1 MFPRNQRG
9 RFLPRKGVNA
19 EEVEVE
25 EESVS
30 PTPTPI
36 PSPILT
42 PNNLKNNTKNNTKKN
57 NNRAEP
63 LLDVRE
69 EKQIPELH
77 QLILSSPTTYILIH
91 ADWCG
96 HCHRYMPKFK
106 EIAKTPGRVANMAA
120 VHHDMV
126 EKVPE
131 LKNAKITGYP
141 SVVKVANGKVE
152 DYKVPGSPETTNVV
166 PQMNDPKVM
175 KQLVKAV
182 ETAQPNAKIPGPQGV
197 LLSNSDFLKKNAEV
211 TKNSPQAGGAY
222 GSVLSTFVNALN
234 KAGPAALLL
243 LGSSM
248 LPKRGKT
255 YKSPKR
261 YNRRASTRRNKHR

>member
-1 MFPRNQRG
+1 M
-9 RFLPRKGVNA
+9 
-19 EEVEVE
+19 
-25 EESVS
+25 
-30 PTPTPI
+30 
-36 PSPILT
+36 
-42 PNNLKNNTKNNTKKN
+42 
-57 NNRAEP
+57 
-63 LLDVRE
+63 LDVRSE
-69 EKQIPELH
+69 DQIPELR
-77 QLILSSPTTYILIH
+77 QLILNGPTVYVLIH

-106 EIAKTPGRVANMAA
+106 ELAKTPGRVANMAA

-141 SVVKVANGKVE
+141 SVVKVEPTGKVE
-152 DYKVPGSPETTNVV
+152 DYKVPGTPETTNVV

-175 KQLVKAV
+175 KELVKAV
-182 ETAQPNAKIPGPQGV
+182 ETAQPNAKIPGPQGT
-197 LLSNSDFLKKNAEV
+197 LLSNTNFVKKNAQV
-211 TKNSPQAGGAY
+211 TSQAGGGY
-222 GSVLSTFVNALN
+222 GSVVSAFMGALN

-243 LGSSM
+243 LGSSL

-261 YNRRASTRRNKHR
+261 ASRRASTRRNRRR

>member
-9 RFLPRKGVNA
+9 RFLPRKGA
-19 EEVEVE
+19 DEDEEVEVVTD
-25 EESVS
+25 SVS
-30 PTPTPI
+30 PTPV

-42 PNNLKNNTKNNTKKN
+42 PNNLKNNTRKN
-57 NNRAEP
+57 NNKAEP

-69 EKQIPELH
+69 VEQIPELH

-106 EIAKTPGRVANMAA
+106 DIAKTPGRVANMAA

-141 SVVKVANGKVE
+141 SVVKVTNGKVE

-197 LLSNSDFLKKNAEV
+197 LLSNTDFLKKNAEV

-243 LGSSM
+243 LGSTL
-248 LPKRGKT
+248 LPKQKRGKT
-255 YKSPKR
+255 YKSPKKA
-261 YNRRASTRRNKHR
+261 NRRASTRRNKHR

>member
-9 RFLPRKGVNA
+9 RFLPRK
-19 EEVEVE
+19 EVVAIEAPSEPALTPLSVVE
-25 EESVS
+25 
-30 PTPTPI
+30 
-36 PSPILT
+36 T
-42 PNNLKNNTKNNTKKN
+42 PNNTIENNTVRNNTPS
-57 NNRAEP
+57 P
-63 LLDVRE
+63 LLDVRNE
-69 EKQIPELH
+69 EQIPELR
-77 QLILSSPTTYILIH
+77 QLILNGPTIYVLIH

-141 SVVKVANGKVE
+141 SVVKVEPTGKVE
-152 DYKVPGSPETTNVV
+152 DYKVPGTPETTNVV

-175 KQLVKAV
+175 KALVKAV
-182 ETAQPNAKIPGPQGV
+182 ETAQPNAKIPGPQGT
-197 LLSNSDFLKKNAEV
+197 LLSNTNFVKKNAQI
-211 TKNSPQAGGAY
+211 TANTPQKGGSN
-222 GSVLSTFVNALN
+222 GSVLSAFIGALN

-255 YKSPKR
+255 YKSPKKA
-261 YNRRASTRRNKHR
+261 NRRASTRRNRTRNRH

>member
-1 MFPRNQRG
+1 MVNRQRNERG
-9 RFLPRKGVNA
+9 RWLPK
-19 EEVEVE
+19 
-25 EESVS
+25 
-30 PTPTPI
+30 
-36 PSPILT
+36 
-42 PNNLKNNTKNNTKKN
+42 
-57 NNRAEP
+57 P

-69 EKQIPELH
+69 MEQIPELH

-126 EKVPE
+126 DKVPE
-131 LKNAKITGYP
+131 LANAKITGYP
-141 SVVKVANGKVE
+141 SVVKVTPDGKVE
-152 DYKVPGSPETTNVV
+152 DFKVPGTGETTNVV

-182 ETAQPNAKIPGPQGV
+182 ETAQPNTKLPGPQGT
-197 LLSNSDFLKKNAEV
+197 LLSNKNFIEKNAEI
-211 TKNSPQAGGAY
+211 TKTLPTPQAGGAY
-222 GSVLSTFVNALN
+222 GSVLSAFVGALN

-243 LGSSM
+243 LGSTL

-255 YKSPKR
+255 YKSPKKA
-261 YNRRASTRRNKHR
+261 NRRASTRRNKHR

>member
-9 RFLPRKGVNA
+9 RFLPRKEVVA
-19 EEVEVE
+19 VEALSEPALTPLSAVEV
-25 EESVS
+25 
-30 PTPTPI
+30 
-36 PSPILT
+36 
-42 PNNLKNNTKNNTKKN
+42 PNNKNNMMKNNKPS
-57 NNRAEP
+57 P
-63 LLDVRE
+63 LLDVRDE
-69 EKQIPELH
+69 TQIPELR
-77 QLILSSPTTYILIH
+77 QLILNGPTIYVLIH

-141 SVVKVANGKVE
+141 SVVKVEPTGKVE

-175 KQLVKAV
+175 KELVKAV
-182 ETAQPNAKIPGPQGV
+182 ETAQPNAKIPGPQGT
-197 LLSNSDFLKKNAEV
+197 LLSNTNFVKKNAQV
-211 TKNSPQAGGAY
+211 TAQAGGSH
-222 GSVLSTFVNALN
+222 GSVLGAFMGALN
-234 KAGPAALLL
+234 KVGPAALLL

-248 LPKRGKT
+248 LPKRSKT
-255 YKSPKR
+255 YKSPKKA
-261 YNRRASTRRNKHR
+261 NRRASTRRNKHR

>member
-9 RFLPRKGVNA
+9 RFLPRK
-19 EEVEVE
+19 EVVAVE
-25 EESVS
+25 APSEPALTPLSLAVTPNKNNTRKNT
-30 PTPTPI
+30 PTPTP
-36 PSPILT
+36 S
-42 PNNLKNNTKNNTKKN
+42 
-57 NNRAEP
+57 P
-63 LLDVRE
+63 LLDVRNE
-69 EKQIPELH
+69 EQIPELR
-77 QLILSSPTTYILIH
+77 QLILNGPTIYVLIH

-120 VHHDMV
+120 VHHDIV

-141 SVVKVANGKVE
+141 SVVKVEPTGKVE
-152 DYKVPGSPETTNVV
+152 DYKVPGTPETTNVV

-175 KQLVKAV
+175 KALVKAV
-182 ETAQPNAKIPGPQGV
+182 ETAQPNAKIPGPQGT
-197 LLSNSDFLKKNAEV
+197 LLSNTNFVKKNAQI
-211 TKNSPQAGGAY
+211 TANTPQAGGSH
-222 GSVLSTFVNALN
+222 GSVLSAFVGALN

-248 LPKRGKT
+248 LPKQTRGKT
-255 YKSPKR
+255 YKSPKKA
-261 YNRRASTRRNKHR
+261 NRRASTRRNRTRKH

>member
-9 RFLPRKGVNA
+9 RFLPRKDGIVQ
-19 EEVEVE
+19 EVVPIELPSTPALTPL
-25 EESVS
+25 SV
-30 PTPTPI
+30 
-36 PSPILT
+36 LET
-42 PNNLKNNTKNNTKKN
+42 PNNNKKNNTPS
-57 NNRAEP
+57 P
-63 LLDVRE
+63 LLDVRNE
-69 EKQIPELH
+69 EQIPELR
-77 QLILSSPTTYILIH
+77 QLILNGPTIYVLIH

-141 SVVKVANGKVE
+141 SVVKVEPTGKVE
-152 DYKVPGSPETTNVV
+152 DYKVPGTPETTNVV

-175 KQLVKAV
+175 KALVKAV

-197 LLSNSDFLKKNAEV
+197 LLSNTDFLKKNAEV

-243 LGSSM
+243 LGSTL
-248 LPKRGKT
+248 LPKQKRGKT
-255 YKSPKR
+255 YKSPKKA
-261 YNRRASTRRNKHR
+261 NRRASTRRNRH

>member
-9 RFLPRKGVNA
+9 RFLPRRGVNA
-19 EEVEVE
+19 EEPVELPVLTPMPMPM
-25 EESVS
+25 
-30 PTPTPI
+30 PTPTPV
-36 PSPILT
+36 LT
-42 PNNLKNNTKNNTKKN
+42 PNNLRNNNTKNNKPS
-57 NNRAEP
+57 P

-69 EKQIPELH
+69 EKQIPELR
-77 QLILSSPTTYILIH
+77 QLIFSSPTTYILIH

-106 EIAKTPGRVANMAA
+106 DIAKTPGRVANMAA
-120 VHHDMV
+120 VHHEIV

-141 SVVKVANGKVE
+141 SVVKVEPTGKVE

-175 KQLVKAV
+175 KELVKAV
-182 ETAQPNAKIPGPQGV
+182 ETAQPNAKIPGPQGT
-197 LLSNSDFLKKNAEV
+197 LLSNTNFVKKNAQV
-211 TKNSPQAGGAY
+211 TAQAGGSH
-222 GSVLSTFVNALN
+222 GSVLGAFMGALN
-234 KAGPAALLL
+234 KVGPAALLL

-248 LPKRGKT
+248 LPKQTRGKT
-255 YKSPKR
+255 YKSPKKA
-261 YNRRASTRRNKHR
+261 NRRASTRRNKHR

>member
-19 EEVEVE
+19 EESVE
-25 EESVS
+25 EIVLT

-36 PSPILT
+36 LTPTPTPTPVLT
-42 PNNLKNNTKNNTKKN
+42 PNNLRNNTKNNKPI
-57 NNRAEP
+57 P

-69 EKQIPELH
+69 EKQIPELR
-77 QLILSSPTTYILIH
+77 QLIFSSPTTYILIH

-106 EIAKTPGRVANMAA
+106 DIAKTPGRVANMAA
-120 VHHDMV
+120 VHHDIV

-141 SVVKVANGKVE
+141 SVVKVEPTGKVE

-175 KQLVKAV
+175 KELVKAV
-182 ETAQPNAKIPGPQGV
+182 ETAQPNAKIPGPQGT
-197 LLSNSDFLKKNAEV
+197 LLSNTNFVKKNAQV
-211 TKNSPQAGGAY
+211 TAQSGGY
-222 GSVLSTFVNALN
+222 DGSVLSAFVGALN

-248 LPKRGKT
+248 LAKRGKT
-255 YKSPKR
+255 YKSPKKA
-261 YNRRASTRRNKHR
+261 NRRASTRRNRH

>member
-9 RFLPRKGVNA
+9 RFLPRK
-19 EEVEVE
+19 EVV
-25 EESVS
+25 
-30 PTPTPI
+30 PTPTPT
-36 PSPILT
+36 PS
-42 PNNLKNNTKNNTKKN
+42 
-57 NNRAEP
+57 P

-69 EKQIPELH
+69 EEQIPELRA
-77 QLILSSPTTYILIH
+77 LILNSPTIYILIH

-120 VHHDMV
+120 VHHDIV

-131 LKNAKITGYP
+131 IKNAKITGYP
-141 SVVKVANGKVE
+141 SVVKVTNGKVE
-152 DYKVPGSPETTNVV
+152 DYKVPGTPETTNVV

-175 KQLVKAV
+175 KELVKAV
-182 ETAQPNAKIPGPQGV
+182 ETAQPNAKIPGKQGV
-197 LLSNSDFLKKNAEV
+197 LLSDKDFLEKNEEV
-211 TKNSPQAGGAY
+211 VKNSPMAGGGM
-222 GSVLSTFVNALN
+222 GSVMSAFMTALD

-243 LGSSM
+243 LGNSL

-261 YNRRASTRRNKHR
+261 ANRRASTRRNSRKH